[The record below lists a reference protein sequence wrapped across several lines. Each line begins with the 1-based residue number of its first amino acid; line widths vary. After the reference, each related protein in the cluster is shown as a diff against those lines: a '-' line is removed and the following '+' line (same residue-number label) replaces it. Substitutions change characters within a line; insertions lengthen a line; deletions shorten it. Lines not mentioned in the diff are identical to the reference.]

1 MSVTSQPDE
10 SARRRAAG
18 RVVIWTC
25 LTTATALAAY
35 HGMAAAGSSLLS
47 ATEVEGSSLLSASGG
62 RAAPGDKGRGGL
74 SSTIQQETMRVLEAA
89 QRPATRAARRAPRE
103 SAKIPKERGAVRV
116 VAQPVVGEAT
126 STRSASSM
134 PVPARQPPVKWNWK
148 QWQEEEKRALIHTAR
163 IPISRGAD
171 KTTGNIQQGAHPM
184 PAAASTR
191 ARVSAAST
199 SHKEQSDSREEPA
212 GGQMAARK
220 SKQHQTDATIEQHRT
235 LIHAAAKAKASKEL
249 RSYSAVLS
257 FPAHKPP
264 SVHAAAGSN
273 AQNVPGKGDKL
284 KELQAAKSKTSRSKS
299 KWNWAQW
306 QEEAK
311 QLLLH
316 PGRAAGTAEGGQPQQ
331 NSQRSVI
338 ARASRQGNVASPRQ
352 AVTYAANK
360 GGKAPAAATTY
371 AAAALAKKKA
381 LEVDSLPSQVKALEK
396 IQHNT
401 EALSKVEAADASIKT
416 EIKSVMKHVNQLS
429 RGQNKFTGSGN
440 GVPSIG
446 LSKATLKAMQQA
458 QKAGREADDAAERR
472 AKEEAL
478 RNYDRMR
485 DKMFLKDAQKQ
496 LRDEH
501 ELEAQKNAA
510 RAKTLKRYGGPLSQ
524 DDERLLHTLDTV
536 DRQDESRA
544 VHHARPKDASHGRAA
559 SVTTS
564 GSPPASGT
572 RDTHATHATHATTFG
587 FLAHLFG

>member
-1 MSVTSQPDE
+1 M
-10 SARRRAAG
+10 
-18 RVVIWTC
+18 RVV
-25 LTTATALAAY
+25 
-35 HGMAAAGSSLLS
+35 
-47 ATEVEGSSLLSASGG
+47 V
-62 RAAPGDKGRGGL
+62 
-74 SSTIQQETMRVLEAA
+74 
-89 QRPATRAARRAPRE
+89 
-103 SAKIPKERGAVRV
+103 
-116 VAQPVVGEAT
+116 QPVVGEAT
-126 STRSASSM
+126 SSARSA
-134 PVPARQPPVKWNWK
+134 VPARQPPVQWNWK
-148 QWQEEEKRALIHTAR
+148 QWQEEEKRALLHTAR
-163 IPISRGAD
+163 IPPSRGAD

-191 ARVSAAST
+191 ARVSTAST
-199 SHKEQSDSREEPA
+199 SHKEHSDSREEPA

-220 SKQHQTDATIEQHRT
+220 SKQHQTDAAIEQHRT

-338 ARASRQGNVASPRQ
+338 ARASRQGNVASSRQ

-381 LEVDSLPSQVKALEK
+381 LEVDSLPNQVKALEK

-440 GVPSIG
+440 GVPSIA

-544 VHHARPKDASHGRAA
+544 VHHARPKDRAWHGRAA

-564 GSPPASGT
+564 GPAPASAI
-572 RDTHATHATHATTFG
+572 RDTHATHATTFG
-587 FLAHLFG
+587 FLSHLFG